1 MLTAQR
7 YDIMRKKRKSVSAEQ
22 KWREKAYR
30 MSFTIED
37 MILTGEKKYEM
48 KFLAGQNGWAN
59 SISWVHLLEDTTIIQ
74 NFWGKELAVTTGLG
88 FPEKEDWM
96 NLARKLNRY
105 HASGLIINVGQYI
118 NEIPEELRAYCDEN
132 DLPLLTV
139 PWEVHLSDMIKDFSI
154 RVFLQDNT
162 DEQIATALIAAIET
176 PDNQE
181 AYRKELL
188 QYFAVDGSFQ
198 VLLLTCEG
206 LDSMDTVERRKL
218 SYRIQV
224 YLEDI
229 THNASFFYYNSDFV
243 LIANEVPEETLYQL
257 IEGAIKRGKRRMP
270 ELELCVGIGSK
281 CMDISRL
288 SVSYRRAKAAARM
301 AVTHKKQV
309 VKFDDCGLF
318 RLLYMVEDK
327 AVLKEMET
335 ECLAALEEYDR
346 KYHAGYVETLRSY
359 LKHNGSIQAVA
370 EELYT
375 HRNTILYRIGNI
387 RKVLGNELKTPEE
400 RLPYQIAFYIRSMH
414 G

>member
-1 MLTAQR
+1 
-7 YDIMRKKRKSVSAEQ
+7 
-22 KWREKAYR
+22 

-37 MILTGEKKYEM
+37 MMLTSEKRYEM
-48 KFLAGQNGWAN
+48 KFLAGKNGWAN

-74 NFWGKELAVTTGLG
+74 NFWGKEVAVTTGLG

-96 NLARKLNRY
+96 RPARKLNRY

-118 NEIPEELRAYCDEN
+118 REIPEELIAYCDEN

-139 PWEVHLSDMIKDFSI
+139 PWEVRLSDMIKDFSI
-154 RVFLQDNT
+154 RVFVQDNT

-176 PDNQE
+176 PDNQT
-181 AYRKELL
+181 AYRRELW
-188 QYFAVDGSFQ
+188 QYFDVDGSFQ

-206 LDSMDTVERRKL
+206 LDAMDMVERRKL

-243 LIANEVPEETLYQL
+243 LVANAVPEEALYQL
-257 IEGAIKRGKRRMP
+257 IEGAIKRGEKRMP
-270 ELELCVGIGSK
+270 ERKLRVGIGSK

-288 SVSYRRAKAAARM
+288 SVSYRRAKAAVQM
-301 AVTHKKQV
+301 AMTQKRQV
-309 VKFDDCGLF
+309 VKFDDCGLY
-318 RLLYMVEDK
+318 RLLYMVEDTG
-327 AVLKEMET
+327 VLQEIET

-346 KYHAGYVETLRSY
+346 KYNAGYVETLQSY

-375 HRNTILYRIGNI
+375 HRNTVLYRLGNI

-400 RLPYQIAFYIRSMH
+400 RLPYQMAFYIRSMH
-414 G
+414 GVQERSE

>member
-1 MLTAQR
+1 MKAHVRRIRKGR
-7 YDIMRKKRKSVSAEQ
+7 Y
-22 KWREKAYR
+22 

-37 MILTGEKKYEM
+37 MMLTSEKRYEM
-48 KFLAGQNGWAN
+48 KFLAGKNGWAN

-74 NFWGKELAVTTGLG
+74 NFWGKEVAVTTGLG

-96 NLARKLNRY
+96 RLARKLNRY

-118 NEIPEELRAYCDEN
+118 REIPEELMAYCDEN

-139 PWEVHLSDMIKDFSI
+139 PWEVRLSDMIKDFSI
-154 RVFLQDNT
+154 RVFVQDNT
-162 DEQIATALIAAIET
+162 DEQIAAALIAAIET
-176 PDNQE
+176 PDNQT
-181 AYRKELL
+181 AYRRELW
-188 QYFAVDGSFQ
+188 QYFDVDGSFQ

-206 LDSMDTVERRKL
+206 LDAMDMVERRKL

-243 LIANEVPEETLYQL
+243 LVANAVPEETLYQL
-257 IEGAIKRGKRRMP
+257 IEGAIKRGEKRMP
-270 ELELCVGIGSK
+270 ERKLRVGIGSK

-288 SVSYRRAKAAARM
+288 SVSYRRAKAAVQM
-301 AVTHKKQV
+301 AMTQKRQV
-309 VKFDDCGLF
+309 VKFDDCGLY
-318 RLLYMVEDK
+318 RLLYMVEDTG
-327 AVLKEMET
+327 VLREIET

-346 KYHAGYVETLRSY
+346 KYNAGYVETLQSY

-375 HRNTILYRIGNI
+375 HRNTVLYRLGNI

-400 RLPYQIAFYIRSMH
+400 RLPYQMAFYIRSMH
-414 G
+414 GAQTGSE

>member
-1 MLTAQR
+1 MKAHVRRIRKGR
-7 YDIMRKKRKSVSAEQ
+7 Y
-22 KWREKAYR
+22 

-37 MILTGEKKYEM
+37 MMLTSEKRYEM
-48 KFLAGQNGWAN
+48 KFLAGKNGWAN

-74 NFWGKELAVTTGLG
+74 NFWGKEVAVTTGLG

-96 NLARKLNRY
+96 RLARKLNRY

-118 NEIPEELRAYCDEN
+118 REIPEELMAYCDEN

-139 PWEVHLSDMIKDFSI
+139 PWEVRLSDMIKDFSI
-154 RVFLQDNT
+154 RVFVQDNT

-176 PDNQE
+176 PDNQT
-181 AYRKELL
+181 AYRKELW
-188 QYFAVDGSFQ
+188 QYFDVDGSFQ

-206 LDSMDTVERRKL
+206 LDAMDMVERRKL

-243 LIANEVPEETLYQL
+243 LVANAVQEEALYQL
-257 IEGAIKRGKRRMP
+257 IEGAIKRGEKRMP
-270 ELELCVGIGSK
+270 ERKLRVGIGSK

-288 SVSYRRAKAAARM
+288 SVSYRWAKAAVQM
-301 AVTHKKQV
+301 AMTQKRQV
-309 VKFDDCGLF
+309 VKFDDCGLY
-318 RLLYMVEDK
+318 RLLYMVEDTG
-327 AVLKEMET
+327 VLQEIET

-346 KYHAGYVETLRSY
+346 KYNAGYVETLQSY

-375 HRNTILYRIGNI
+375 HRNTVLYRLGNI

-400 RLPYQIAFYIRSMH
+400 RLPYQMAFYIRSMH
-414 G
+414 GVQERSE

>member
-1 MLTAQR
+1 MKVHVRRIRKGR
-7 YDIMRKKRKSVSAEQ
+7 Y
-22 KWREKAYR
+22 

-37 MILTGEKKYEM
+37 MMLTSEKRYEM
-48 KFLAGQNGWAN
+48 KFLAGKNGWAN

-74 NFWGKELAVTTGLG
+74 NFWGKEVAVTTGLG

-96 NLARKLNRY
+96 RLARKLNRY

-118 NEIPEELRAYCDEN
+118 REIPEELMAYCDEN

-139 PWEVHLSDMIKDFSI
+139 PWEVRLSDMIKDFSI
-154 RVFLQDNT
+154 RVFVQDNT

-176 PDNQE
+176 PDNQT
-181 AYRKELL
+181 AYRRELW
-188 QYFAVDGSFQ
+188 QYFDVDGSFQ

-206 LDSMDTVERRKL
+206 LDAMDMVERRKL

-243 LIANEVPEETLYQL
+243 LVANAVPEEALYQL
-257 IEGAIKRGKRRMP
+257 IEGAIKRGEKRMP
-270 ELELCVGIGSK
+270 ERKLRVGIGSK

-288 SVSYRRAKAAARM
+288 SVSYRRAKAAVQM
-301 AVTHKKQV
+301 AMAQKRQV
-309 VKFDDCGLF
+309 VKFDDGGLY
-318 RLLYMVEDK
+318 RLLYMVEDTG
-327 AVLKEMET
+327 VLQEIET

-346 KYHAGYVETLRSY
+346 KYNAGYVETLQSY

-375 HRNTILYRIGNI
+375 HRNTVLYRLGNI

-400 RLPYQIAFYIRSMH
+400 RLPYQMAFYIRSMH
-414 G
+414 GVQERSE

>member
-1 MLTAQR
+1 
-7 YDIMRKKRKSVSAEQ
+7 
-22 KWREKAYR
+22 

-37 MILTGEKKYEM
+37 MMLTSEKRYEM
-48 KFLAGQNGWAN
+48 KFLAGKNGWAN

-74 NFWGKELAVTTGLG
+74 NFWGKEVAVTTGLG

-96 NLARKLNRY
+96 RLARKLNRY

-118 NEIPEELRAYCDEN
+118 REIPEELIAYCDEN

-139 PWEVHLSDMIKDFSI
+139 PWEVRLSDMIKDFSI
-154 RVFLQDNT
+154 RVFVQDNT

-176 PDNQE
+176 PDNQT
-181 AYRKELL
+181 AYRRELW
-188 QYFAVDGSFQ
+188 QYFDVDGSFQ

-206 LDSMDTVERRKL
+206 LDAMDMVERRKL

-243 LIANEVPEETLYQL
+243 LVANAVPEETLYQL
-257 IEGAIKRGKRRMP
+257 IEGAIKRGEKRMP
-270 ELELCVGIGSK
+270 ERKLRVGIGSK

-288 SVSYRRAKAAARM
+288 SVSYRRAKAAVQM
-301 AVTHKKQV
+301 AMAQKRQV
-309 VKFDDCGLF
+309 VKFDDCGLY
-318 RLLYMVEDK
+318 RLLYMVEDTG
-327 AVLKEMET
+327 VLQEIET

-346 KYHAGYVETLRSY
+346 KYNAGYVETLQSY

-375 HRNTILYRIGNI
+375 HRNTVLYRLGNI

-400 RLPYQIAFYIRSMH
+400 RLPYQMAFYIRSMH
-414 G
+414 GVQERSE

>member
-1 MLTAQR
+1 MKAHVRRIRKGR
-7 YDIMRKKRKSVSAEQ
+7 Y
-22 KWREKAYR
+22 

-37 MILTGEKKYEM
+37 MMLTSEKRYEM
-48 KFLAGQNGWAN
+48 KFLAGKNGWAN

-74 NFWGKELAVTTGLG
+74 NFWGKEVAVTTGLG

-96 NLARKLNRY
+96 RLARKLNRY

-118 NEIPEELRAYCDEN
+118 REIPEELMAYCDEN

-139 PWEVHLSDMIKDFSI
+139 PWEVRLSDMIKDFSI
-154 RVFLQDNT
+154 RVFVQDNT

-176 PDNQE
+176 PDNQT
-181 AYRKELL
+181 AYRRELW
-188 QYFAVDGSFQ
+188 QYFDVDGSFQ

-206 LDSMDTVERRKL
+206 LDAMDMVERRKL

-243 LIANEVPEETLYQL
+243 LVANAVPEEALYQL
-257 IEGAIKRGKRRMP
+257 IEGAIKRGEKRMP
-270 ELELCVGIGSK
+270 ERKLRVGIGSK

-288 SVSYRRAKAAARM
+288 SVSYRRAKAAVQM
-301 AVTHKKQV
+301 AMTQKRQV
-309 VKFDDCGLF
+309 VKFDDGGLY
-318 RLLYMVEDK
+318 RLLYMVEDTG
-327 AVLKEMET
+327 VLQEIET

-346 KYHAGYVETLRSY
+346 KYNAGYVETLQSY

-375 HRNTILYRIGNI
+375 HRNTVLYRLGNI

-400 RLPYQIAFYIRSMH
+400 RLPYQMAFYIRSMH
-414 G
+414 GVQERSE

>member
-1 MLTAQR
+1 
-7 YDIMRKKRKSVSAEQ
+7 
-22 KWREKAYR
+22 

-37 MILTGEKKYEM
+37 MMLTSEKRYEM
-48 KFLAGQNGWAN
+48 KFLAGKNGWAN

-74 NFWGKELAVTTGLG
+74 NFWGKEVAVTTGLG

-96 NLARKLNRY
+96 RLARKLNRY

-118 NEIPEELRAYCDEN
+118 REIPEELMAYCDEN

-139 PWEVHLSDMIKDFSI
+139 PWEVRLSDMIKDFSI
-154 RVFLQDNT
+154 RVFVQDNT
-162 DEQIATALIAAIET
+162 DEQIAAALIAAIET
-176 PDNQE
+176 PDNQT
-181 AYRKELL
+181 AYRKELW
-188 QYFAVDGSFQ
+188 QYFDVDGSFQ

-206 LDSMDTVERRKL
+206 LDAMDMVERRKL

-243 LIANEVPEETLYQL
+243 LVANAVPEETLYQL
-257 IEGAIKRGKRRMP
+257 IEGAIKRGEKRMP
-270 ELELCVGIGSK
+270 ERKLHVGIGSK

-288 SVSYRRAKAAARM
+288 SVSYRRAKAAVQM
-301 AVTHKKQV
+301 AMTQKRQV
-309 VKFDDCGLF
+309 VKFDDCGLY
-318 RLLYMVEDK
+318 RLLYMVEDTG
-327 AVLKEMET
+327 VLQEIET

-346 KYHAGYVETLRSY
+346 KYNAGYVETLQSY

-375 HRNTILYRIGNI
+375 HRNTVLYRLGNI

-400 RLPYQIAFYIRSMH
+400 RLPYQMAFYIRSMH
-414 G
+414 GVQEGSK

>member
-1 MLTAQR
+1 
-7 YDIMRKKRKSVSAEQ
+7 
-22 KWREKAYR
+22 

-37 MILTGEKKYEM
+37 MMLTSEKRYEM
-48 KFLAGQNGWAN
+48 KFLAGKNGWAN

-74 NFWGKELAVTTGLG
+74 NFWGKEVAVTTGLG

-96 NLARKLNRY
+96 RLARKLNRY

-118 NEIPEELRAYCDEN
+118 REIPEELMAYCDEN

-139 PWEVHLSDMIKDFSI
+139 PWEVRLSDMIKDFSI
-154 RVFLQDNT
+154 RVFVQDNT
-162 DEQIATALIAAIET
+162 DEQIAAALIAAIET
-176 PDNQE
+176 PDNQT
-181 AYRKELL
+181 AYRRELW
-188 QYFAVDGSFQ
+188 QYFDVDGSFQ

-206 LDSMDTVERRKL
+206 LDAMDMVERRKL

-243 LIANEVPEETLYQL
+243 LVANAVPEETLYQL
-257 IEGAIKRGKRRMP
+257 IEGAIKRGEKRMP
-270 ELELCVGIGSK
+270 ERKLHVGIGSK

-288 SVSYRRAKAAARM
+288 SVSYRRAKAAVQM
-301 AVTHKKQV
+301 AMTQKRQV
-309 VKFDDCGLF
+309 VKFDDCGLY
-318 RLLYMVEDK
+318 RLLYMVEDTG
-327 AVLKEMET
+327 VLQEIET

-346 KYHAGYVETLRSY
+346 KYNAGYVETLQSY

-375 HRNTILYRIGNI
+375 HRNTVLYRLGNI

-400 RLPYQIAFYIRSMH
+400 RLPYQMAFYIRSMH
-414 G
+414 GVQERSE

>member
-1 MLTAQR
+1 
-7 YDIMRKKRKSVSAEQ
+7 
-22 KWREKAYR
+22 

-37 MILTGEKKYEM
+37 MMLTSEKRYEM
-48 KFLAGQNGWAN
+48 KFLAGKNGWAN

-74 NFWGKELAVTTGLG
+74 NFWGKEVAVTTGLG

-96 NLARKLNRY
+96 RLVRKLNRY

-118 NEIPEELRAYCDEN
+118 REIPEELIAYCDEN

-139 PWEVHLSDMIKDFSI
+139 PWEVRLSDMIKDFSI
-154 RVFLQDNT
+154 RVFVQGNT

-176 PDNQE
+176 PDNQT
-181 AYRKELL
+181 AYRRELW
-188 QYFAVDGSFQ
+188 QYFDVDGSFQ

-206 LDSMDTVERRKL
+206 LDAMDMVERRKL

-243 LIANEVPEETLYQL
+243 LVANAVPEEALYQL
-257 IEGAIKRGKRRMP
+257 IEGAIKRGEKRMP
-270 ELELCVGIGSK
+270 ERKLRVGIGSK

-288 SVSYRRAKAAARM
+288 SVSYRRAKAAVQM
-301 AVTHKKQV
+301 AMTQKRQV
-309 VKFDDCGLF
+309 VKFDDGGLY
-318 RLLYMVEDK
+318 RLLYMVEDTG
-327 AVLKEMET
+327 VLQEIET

-346 KYHAGYVETLRSY
+346 KYNAGYVETLQSY

-375 HRNTILYRIGNI
+375 HRNTVLYRLGNI

-400 RLPYQIAFYIRSMH
+400 RLPYQMAFYIRSMH
-414 G
+414 GVQERSE

>member
-1 MLTAQR
+1 MKAHVRRIRKGR
-7 YDIMRKKRKSVSAEQ
+7 Y
-22 KWREKAYR
+22 

-37 MILTGEKKYEM
+37 MMLTSEKRYEM
-48 KFLAGQNGWAN
+48 KFLAGKNGWAN

-74 NFWGKELAVTTGLG
+74 NFWGKEVAVTTGLG

-96 NLARKLNRY
+96 RLARKLNRY

-118 NEIPEELRAYCDEN
+118 REIPEELMAYCDEN

-139 PWEVHLSDMIKDFSI
+139 PWEVRLSDMIKDFSI
-154 RVFLQDNT
+154 RVFVQDNT
-162 DEQIATALIAAIET
+162 DEQIAAALIAAIET
-176 PDNQE
+176 PDNQT
-181 AYRKELL
+181 AYRRELW
-188 QYFAVDGSFQ
+188 QYFDVDGSFQ

-206 LDSMDTVERRKL
+206 LDAMDMVERRKL

-243 LIANEVPEETLYQL
+243 LVANAVPEETLYQL
-257 IEGAIKRGKRRMP
+257 IEGAIKRGEKRMP
-270 ELELCVGIGSK
+270 ERKLRVGIGSK

-288 SVSYRRAKAAARM
+288 SVSYRRAKAAVQM
-301 AVTHKKQV
+301 AMTQKRQV
-309 VKFDDCGLF
+309 VKFDDCGLY
-318 RLLYMVEDK
+318 RLLYMVEDTG
-327 AVLKEMET
+327 VLQEIET

-346 KYHAGYVETLRSY
+346 KYNAGYVETLQSY

-375 HRNTILYRIGNI
+375 HRNTVLYRLGNI

-400 RLPYQIAFYIRSMH
+400 RLPYQMAFYIRSMH
-414 G
+414 GVQERSE

>member
-1 MLTAQR
+1 MKAHVRRIRKGR
-7 YDIMRKKRKSVSAEQ
+7 Y
-22 KWREKAYR
+22 

-37 MILTGEKKYEM
+37 MMLTSEKRYEM
-48 KFLAGQNGWAN
+48 KFLAGKNGWAN

-74 NFWGKELAVTTGLG
+74 NFWGKEVAVTTGLG

-96 NLARKLNRY
+96 RLARKLNRY

-118 NEIPEELRAYCDEN
+118 REIPEELIAYCDEN

-139 PWEVHLSDMIKDFSI
+139 PWEVRLSDMIKDFSI
-154 RVFLQDNT
+154 RVFVQDNT

-176 PDNQE
+176 PDNQT
-181 AYRKELL
+181 AYRRELW
-188 QYFAVDGSFQ
+188 QYFDVDGSFQ

-206 LDSMDTVERRKL
+206 LDAMDMVERRKL

-243 LIANEVPEETLYQL
+243 LVANAVPEEALYQL
-257 IEGAIKRGKRRMP
+257 IEGAIKRGEKRMP
-270 ELELCVGIGSK
+270 ERKLRVGIGSK

-288 SVSYRRAKAAARM
+288 SVSYRRAKAAVQM
-301 AVTHKKQV
+301 AMTQKRQV
-309 VKFDDCGLF
+309 VKFDDGGLY
-318 RLLYMVEDK
+318 RLLYMVEDTG
-327 AVLKEMET
+327 VLQEIET

-346 KYHAGYVETLRSY
+346 KYNAGYVETLQSY

-375 HRNTILYRIGNI
+375 HRNTVLYRLGNI
-387 RKVLGNELKTPEE
+387 RKVLGNELKTPED
-400 RLPYQIAFYIRSMH
+400 RLPYQMAFYIRSMH
-414 G
+414 GVQERSE

>member
-1 MLTAQR
+1 
-7 YDIMRKKRKSVSAEQ
+7 
-22 KWREKAYR
+22 

-37 MILTGEKKYEM
+37 MILTAENRYEM

-88 FPEKEDWM
+88 FPQKEDWM
-96 NLARKLNRY
+96 NLARLLNRY

-118 NEIPEELRAYCDEN
+118 YDVPEELIAYCNEN

-154 RVFLQDNT
+154 HVFLQDNT
-162 DEQIATALIAAIET
+162 DEQIVAALIAAIET
-176 PDNQE
+176 PDNQK

-188 QYFAVDGSFQ
+188 QYFDVDGSFQ

-206 LDSMDTVERRKL
+206 LDFMDTVERKKL
-218 SYRIQV
+218 SYRIQL

-243 LIANEVPEETLYQL
+243 LVANAVSEEYLYRL
-257 IEGAIKRGKRRMP
+257 VAGAIKRGKRRMP
-270 ELELCVGIGSK
+270 DLELCVGIGSK
-281 CMDISRL
+281 CMDISQL
-288 SVSYRRAKAAARM
+288 SISYQRARAAAHM
-301 AVTHKKQV
+301 ALTHKKQV

-327 AVLKEMET
+327 GILREMET
-335 ECLAALEEYDR
+335 ECLAALEEHDR
-346 KYHAGYVETLRSY
+346 RYNADYVDTLQSY
-359 LKHNGSIQAVA
+359 LKHDGSIQAVA
-370 EELYT
+370 AELYT
-375 HRNTILYRIGNI
+375 HRNTVLYRIGNI
-387 RKVLGNELKTPEE
+387 RKILGNELKTPEE
-400 RLPYQIAFYIRSMH
+400 RLPYQIAFYIRRMH
-414 G
+414 K

>member
-1 MLTAQR
+1 
-7 YDIMRKKRKSVSAEQ
+7 
-22 KWREKAYR
+22 

-37 MILTGEKKYEM
+37 MMLTSEKRYEM
-48 KFLAGQNGWAN
+48 KFLAGKNGWAN

-74 NFWGKELAVTTGLG
+74 NFWGKEVAVTTGLG

-96 NLARKLNRY
+96 RLARKLNRY

-118 NEIPEELRAYCDEN
+118 REIPEELMAYCDEN

-139 PWEVHLSDMIKDFSI
+139 PWEVRLSDMIKDFSI
-154 RVFLQDNT
+154 RVFVQDNT

-176 PDNQE
+176 PDNQT
-181 AYRKELL
+181 AYRRELW
-188 QYFAVDGSFQ
+188 QYFDVDGSFQ

-206 LDSMDTVERRKL
+206 LDAMDMVERRKL

-243 LIANEVPEETLYQL
+243 LVANAVPEEALYQL
-257 IEGAIKRGKRRMP
+257 IEGAIKRVEKRMP
-270 ELELCVGIGSK
+270 ERKLRVGIGSK

-288 SVSYRRAKAAARM
+288 SVSYRRAKAAVQM
-301 AVTHKKQV
+301 AMTQKRQV
-309 VKFDDCGLF
+309 VKFDDCGLY
-318 RLLYMVEDK
+318 RLLYMVEDTG
-327 AVLKEMET
+327 VLQEIET

-346 KYHAGYVETLRSY
+346 KYNAGYVETLQSY

-375 HRNTILYRIGNI
+375 HRNTVLYRLGNI

-400 RLPYQIAFYIRSMH
+400 RLPYQMAFYIRSMH
-414 G
+414 GVQERSE

>member
-1 MLTAQR
+1 
-7 YDIMRKKRKSVSAEQ
+7 
-22 KWREKAYR
+22 

-37 MILTGEKKYEM
+37 MMLTSEKRYEM
-48 KFLAGQNGWAN
+48 KFLAGKNGWAN

-74 NFWGKELAVTTGLG
+74 NFWGKEVAVTTGLG
-88 FPEKEDWM
+88 FPEKDDWM
-96 NLARKLNRY
+96 RLARKLNRY

-118 NEIPEELRAYCDEN
+118 REIPEELMAYCDEN

-139 PWEVHLSDMIKDFSI
+139 PWEVRLSDMIKDFSI
-154 RVFLQDNT
+154 RVFVQDNT

-176 PDNQE
+176 PDNQT
-181 AYRKELL
+181 AYRRELW
-188 QYFAVDGSFQ
+188 QYFDVDGSFQ

-206 LDSMDTVERRKL
+206 LDAMDMVERRKL

-243 LIANEVPEETLYQL
+243 LVANAVPEEALYQL
-257 IEGAIKRGKRRMP
+257 IEGAIKRGEKRMP
-270 ELELCVGIGSK
+270 ERKLRVGIGSK

-288 SVSYRRAKAAARM
+288 SVSYRRAKAAVQM
-301 AVTHKKQV
+301 AMTQKRQV
-309 VKFDDCGLF
+309 VKFDDCGLY
-318 RLLYMVEDK
+318 RLLYMVEDTG
-327 AVLKEMET
+327 VLQEIET

-346 KYHAGYVETLRSY
+346 KYNAGYVETLQSY

-375 HRNTILYRIGNI
+375 HRNTVLYRLGNI

-400 RLPYQIAFYIRSMH
+400 RLPYQMAFYIRSMH
-414 G
+414 GVQERSE

>member
-1 MLTAQR
+1 
-7 YDIMRKKRKSVSAEQ
+7 
-22 KWREKAYR
+22 

-37 MILTGEKKYEM
+37 MMLTSEKRYEM
-48 KFLAGQNGWAN
+48 KFLAGKNGWAN

-74 NFWGKELAVTTGLG
+74 NFWGKEVAVTTGLG

-96 NLARKLNRY
+96 RLARKLNRY

-118 NEIPEELRAYCDEN
+118 REIPEELMAYCDEN

-139 PWEVHLSDMIKDFSI
+139 PWEVRLSDMIKDFSI
-154 RVFLQDNT
+154 RVFVQDNT

-176 PDNQE
+176 PDNQT
-181 AYRKELL
+181 AYRKELW
-188 QYFAVDGSFQ
+188 QYFDVDGSFQ

-206 LDSMDTVERRKL
+206 LDAMDMVERRKL

-243 LIANEVPEETLYQL
+243 LVANAVPEEALYQL
-257 IEGAIKRGKRRMP
+257 IEGAIKRGEKRMP
-270 ELELCVGIGSK
+270 ERKLRVGIGSK

-288 SVSYRRAKAAARM
+288 SVSYRRAKAAVQM
-301 AVTHKKQV
+301 AMAQKRQV
-309 VKFDDCGLF
+309 VKFDDGGLY
-318 RLLYMVEDK
+318 RLLYMVEDTG
-327 AVLKEMET
+327 VLQEIET

-346 KYHAGYVETLRSY
+346 KYNAGYVETLQSY

-375 HRNTILYRIGNI
+375 HRNTVLYRLGNI

-400 RLPYQIAFYIRSMH
+400 RLPYQMAFYIRSMH
-414 G
+414 GVQERSE

>member
-1 MLTAQR
+1 
-7 YDIMRKKRKSVSAEQ
+7 MRKIRKGG
-22 KWREKAYR
+22 Y

-37 MILTGEKKYEM
+37 MMLTSEKRYEM
-48 KFLAGQNGWAN
+48 KFLAGKNGWAN

-74 NFWGKELAVTTGLG
+74 NFWGKEVAVTTGLG

-96 NLARKLNRY
+96 RLARKLNRY

-118 NEIPEELRAYCDEN
+118 REIPEELMAYCDEN

-139 PWEVHLSDMIKDFSI
+139 PWEVRLSDMIKDFSI
-154 RVFLQDNT
+154 RVFVQDNT
-162 DEQIATALIAAIET
+162 DEQIAAALIAAIET
-176 PDNQE
+176 PDNQT
-181 AYRKELL
+181 AYRRELW
-188 QYFAVDGSFQ
+188 QYFDVDGSFQ

-206 LDSMDTVERRKL
+206 LDAMDMVERRKL

-243 LIANEVPEETLYQL
+243 LVANAVPEETLYQL
-257 IEGAIKRGKRRMP
+257 IEGAIKRGEKRMP
-270 ELELCVGIGSK
+270 ERKLHVGIGSK

-288 SVSYRRAKAAARM
+288 SVSYRRAKAAVQM
-301 AVTHKKQV
+301 AMTQKRQV
-309 VKFDDCGLF
+309 VKFDDCGLY
-318 RLLYMVEDK
+318 RLLYMVEDTG
-327 AVLKEMET
+327 VLQEIET

-346 KYHAGYVETLRSY
+346 KYNAGYVETLQSY

-375 HRNTILYRIGNI
+375 HRNTVLYRLGNI

-400 RLPYQIAFYIRSMH
+400 RLPYQMAFYIRSMH
-414 G
+414 GVQEGSE

>member
-1 MLTAQR
+1 
-7 YDIMRKKRKSVSAEQ
+7 
-22 KWREKAYR
+22 

-37 MILTGEKKYEM
+37 MILTAENRYEM

-88 FPEKEDWM
+88 FPQKEDWM
-96 NLARKLNRY
+96 NLVRLLNRY

-118 NEIPEELRAYCDEN
+118 YDIPEELIAYCNEN

-162 DEQIATALIAAIET
+162 DEQIVAALIAAIET
-176 PDNQE
+176 PDNQK

-188 QYFAVDGSFQ
+188 QYFDVDGSFQ

-206 LDSMDTVERRKL
+206 LDSMDTVERKKL
-218 SYRIQV
+218 SYRIQL

-243 LIANEVPEETLYQL
+243 LIANAVSEEYLYRL
-257 IEGAIKRGKRRMP
+257 VAGAIKRGKRRMP

-281 CMDISRL
+281 CMDISQL
-288 SVSYRRAKAAARM
+288 SISYQRAKASAHRAL
-301 AVTHKKQV
+301 THKKKV

-327 AVLKEMET
+327 GILREMET
-335 ECLAALEEYDR
+335 ECLAALEEHDR
-346 KYHAGYVETLRSY
+346 RYNADYVDTLQSY
-359 LKHNGSIQAVA
+359 LKHDGSIQAVA
-370 EELYT
+370 AELFT
-375 HRNTILYRIGNI
+375 HRNTVLYRIGNI
-387 RKVLGNELKTPEE
+387 RKILGNELKTPEE
-400 RLPYQIAFYIRSMH
+400 RLPYQIAFYIRRMH
-414 G
+414 K

>member
-1 MLTAQR
+1 
-7 YDIMRKKRKSVSAEQ
+7 
-22 KWREKAYR
+22 

-37 MILTGEKKYEM
+37 MMLTSEKRYEM
-48 KFLAGQNGWAN
+48 KFLAGKNGWAN

-74 NFWGKELAVTTGLG
+74 NFWGKEVAVTTGLG

-96 NLARKLNRY
+96 RLARKLNRY

-118 NEIPEELRAYCDEN
+118 REIPEELMAYCDEN

-139 PWEVHLSDMIKDFSI
+139 PWEVRLSDMIKDFSI
-154 RVFLQDNT
+154 RVFVQDNT

-176 PDNQE
+176 PDNQT
-181 AYRKELL
+181 AYRRELW
-188 QYFAVDGSFQ
+188 QYFDVDGSFQ

-206 LDSMDTVERRKL
+206 LDAMDMVERRKL

-243 LIANEVPEETLYQL
+243 LVANAVQEEALYQL
-257 IEGAIKRGKRRMP
+257 IEGAIKRGEKRMP
-270 ELELCVGIGSK
+270 ERKLRVGIGSK

-288 SVSYRRAKAAARM
+288 SVSYRRAKAAVQM
-301 AVTHKKQV
+301 AMTQKRQV
-309 VKFDDCGLF
+309 VKFDDCGLY
-318 RLLYMVEDK
+318 RLLYMVEDTG
-327 AVLKEMET
+327 VLQEIET

-346 KYHAGYVETLRSY
+346 KYNAGYVETLQSY

-375 HRNTILYRIGNI
+375 HRNTVLYRLGNI

-400 RLPYQIAFYIRSMH
+400 RLPYQMAFYIRSMH
-414 G
+414 GVQERSE

>member
-1 MLTAQR
+1 
-7 YDIMRKKRKSVSAEQ
+7 
-22 KWREKAYR
+22 

-37 MILTGEKKYEM
+37 MMLTSEKRYEM
-48 KFLAGQNGWAN
+48 KFLAGKNGWAN
-59 SISWVHLLEDTTIIQ
+59 SISWVHLLEDTPIIQ
-74 NFWGKELAVTTGLG
+74 NFWGKEVAVTTGLG

-96 NLARKLNRY
+96 RLARKLNRY

-118 NEIPEELRAYCDEN
+118 REIPEELMAYCDEN

-139 PWEVHLSDMIKDFSI
+139 PWEVRLSDMIKDFSI
-154 RVFLQDNT
+154 RVFVQDNT

-176 PDNQE
+176 PDNQT
-181 AYRKELL
+181 AYRRELW
-188 QYFAVDGSFQ
+188 QYFDVDGSFQ

-206 LDSMDTVERRKL
+206 LDAMDMVERRKL

-243 LIANEVPEETLYQL
+243 LVANAVPEETLYQL
-257 IEGAIKRGKRRMP
+257 IEGAIKRGEKRMP
-270 ELELCVGIGSK
+270 ERKLRVGIGSK

-288 SVSYRRAKAAARM
+288 SVSYRRAKAAVQM
-301 AVTHKKQV
+301 AMTQKRQV
-309 VKFDDCGLF
+309 VKFDDGGLY
-318 RLLYMVEDK
+318 RLLYMVEDTG
-327 AVLKEMET
+327 VLQEIET

-346 KYHAGYVETLRSY
+346 KYNAGYVETLQSY

-375 HRNTILYRIGNI
+375 HRNTVLYRLGNI

-400 RLPYQIAFYIRSMH
+400 RLPYQMAFYIRSMH
-414 G
+414 GVQERSE

>member
-1 MLTAQR
+1 
-7 YDIMRKKRKSVSAEQ
+7 
-22 KWREKAYR
+22 

-37 MILTGEKKYEM
+37 MMLTSEKRYEM
-48 KFLAGQNGWAN
+48 KFLAGKNGWAN

-74 NFWGKELAVTTGLG
+74 NFWGKEVAVTTGLG

-96 NLARKLNRY
+96 RLARKLNRY

-118 NEIPEELRAYCDEN
+118 RDIPEELMAYCDEN

-139 PWEVHLSDMIKDFSI
+139 PWEVRLSDMIKDFSI
-154 RVFLQDNT
+154 RVFVQDNT
-162 DEQIATALIAAIET
+162 DEQIAAALIAAIET
-176 PDNQE
+176 PDNQT
-181 AYRKELL
+181 AYRRELW
-188 QYFAVDGSFQ
+188 QYFDVDGSFQ

-206 LDSMDTVERRKL
+206 LDAMDMVERRKL

-243 LIANEVPEETLYQL
+243 LVANAVPEETLYQL
-257 IEGAIKRGKRRMP
+257 IEGAIKRGEKRMP
-270 ELELCVGIGSK
+270 ERKLRVGIGSK

-288 SVSYRRAKAAARM
+288 SVSYRRAKAAVQM
-301 AVTHKKQV
+301 AMTQKRQV
-309 VKFDDCGLF
+309 VKFDDCGLY
-318 RLLYMVEDK
+318 RLLYMVEDTG
-327 AVLKEMET
+327 VLQEIET

-346 KYHAGYVETLRSY
+346 KYNAGYVETLQSY

-375 HRNTILYRIGNI
+375 HRNTVLYRLGNI

-400 RLPYQIAFYIRSMH
+400 RLPYQMAFYIRSMH
-414 G
+414 GAQTGSE

>member
-1 MLTAQR
+1 
-7 YDIMRKKRKSVSAEQ
+7 
-22 KWREKAYR
+22 

-37 MILTGEKKYEM
+37 MMLTSEKRYEM
-48 KFLAGQNGWAN
+48 KFLAGKNGWAN

-74 NFWGKELAVTTGLG
+74 NFWGKEVAVTTGLG

-96 NLARKLNRY
+96 RLARKLNRY

-118 NEIPEELRAYCDEN
+118 REIPEELMAYCDEN

-139 PWEVHLSDMIKDFSI
+139 PWEVRLSDMIKDFSI
-154 RVFLQDNT
+154 RVFVQDNT

-176 PDNQE
+176 PDNQT
-181 AYRKELL
+181 AYRKELW
-188 QYFAVDGSFQ
+188 QYFDVDGSFQ

-206 LDSMDTVERRKL
+206 LDAMDMVERRKL

-243 LIANEVPEETLYQL
+243 LVANAVQEEALYQL
-257 IEGAIKRGKRRMP
+257 IEGAIKRGEKRMP
-270 ELELCVGIGSK
+270 ERKLRVGIGSK

-288 SVSYRRAKAAARM
+288 SVSYRRAKAAVQM
-301 AVTHKKQV
+301 AMTQKRQM
-309 VKFDDCGLF
+309 VKFDDCGLY
-318 RLLYMVEDK
+318 RLLYMVEDTG
-327 AVLKEMET
+327 VLQEIET

-346 KYHAGYVETLRSY
+346 KYNAGYVETLQSY

-375 HRNTILYRIGNI
+375 HRNTVLYRLGNI

-400 RLPYQIAFYIRSMH
+400 RLPYQMAFYIRSMH
-414 G
+414 GVQERSE

>member
-1 MLTAQR
+1 MKAHVRRIRKGR
-7 YDIMRKKRKSVSAEQ
+7 Y
-22 KWREKAYR
+22 

-37 MILTGEKKYEM
+37 MMLTSEKRYEM
-48 KFLAGQNGWAN
+48 KFLAGKNGWAN

-74 NFWGKELAVTTGLG
+74 NFWGKEVAVTTGLG

-96 NLARKLNRY
+96 RLVQKLNRY

-118 NEIPEELRAYCDEN
+118 REIPEELMAYCDEN

-139 PWEVHLSDMIKDFSI
+139 PWEVRLSDMIKDFSI
-154 RVFLQDNT
+154 RVFVQDNT

-176 PDNQE
+176 PDNQT
-181 AYRKELL
+181 AYRRELW
-188 QYFAVDGSFQ
+188 QYFDVDGSFQ

-206 LDSMDTVERRKL
+206 LDAMDMVERRKL

-243 LIANEVPEETLYQL
+243 LVANAVPEEALYQL
-257 IEGAIKRGKRRMP
+257 IEGAIKRGEKRMP
-270 ELELCVGIGSK
+270 ERKLRVGIGSK

-288 SVSYRRAKAAARM
+288 SVSYRRAKAAVQM
-301 AVTHKKQV
+301 AMTQKRQV
-309 VKFDDCGLF
+309 VKFDDCGLY
-318 RLLYMVEDK
+318 RLLYMVEDTG
-327 AVLKEMET
+327 VLQEIET

-346 KYHAGYVETLRSY
+346 KYHAGYVETLQSY

-375 HRNTILYRIGNI
+375 HRNTVLYRLGNI

-400 RLPYQIAFYIRSMH
+400 RLPYQMAFYIRSMH
-414 G
+414 GVQERSE

>member
-1 MLTAQR
+1 
-7 YDIMRKKRKSVSAEQ
+7 
-22 KWREKAYR
+22 

-37 MILTGEKKYEM
+37 MMLTSEKRYEM
-48 KFLAGQNGWAN
+48 KFLAGKNGWAN

-74 NFWGKELAVTTGLG
+74 NFWGKEVAVTTGLG

-96 NLARKLNRY
+96 RLARKLNRY

-118 NEIPEELRAYCDEN
+118 REIPEELMAYCDEN

-139 PWEVHLSDMIKDFSI
+139 PWEVRLSDMIKDFSI
-154 RVFLQDNT
+154 RVFVQDNT
-162 DEQIATALIAAIET
+162 DEQIAAALIAAIET
-176 PDNQE
+176 PDNQT
-181 AYRKELL
+181 AYRKELW
-188 QYFAVDGSFQ
+188 QYFDVDGSFQ

-206 LDSMDTVERRKL
+206 LDAMDMVERRKL

-243 LIANEVPEETLYQL
+243 LVANAVPEETLYQL
-257 IEGAIKRGKRRMP
+257 IEGAIKRGEKRMP
-270 ELELCVGIGSK
+270 ERKLHVGIGSK

-288 SVSYRRAKAAARM
+288 SVSYRRAKAAVQM
-301 AVTHKKQV
+301 AMTQKKQV
-309 VKFDDCGLF
+309 VKFDDCGLY
-318 RLLYMVEDK
+318 RLLYMVEDTG
-327 AVLKEMET
+327 VLQEIET

-346 KYHAGYVETLRSY
+346 KYNAGYVETLQSY

-375 HRNTILYRIGNI
+375 HRNTVLYRLGNI

-400 RLPYQIAFYIRSMH
+400 RLPYQMAFYIRSMH
-414 G
+414 GVQEGSE

>member
-1 MLTAQR
+1 
-7 YDIMRKKRKSVSAEQ
+7 
-22 KWREKAYR
+22 

-37 MILTGEKKYEM
+37 MMLTSEKRYEM
-48 KFLAGQNGWAN
+48 KFLAGKNGWAN
-59 SISWVHLLEDTTIIQ
+59 SISWVQLLEDTTIIQ
-74 NFWGKELAVTTGLG
+74 NFWGKEVAVTTGLG

-96 NLARKLNRY
+96 RLARKLNRY

-118 NEIPEELRAYCDEN
+118 REIPEELMAYCDEN

-139 PWEVHLSDMIKDFSI
+139 PWEVRLSDMIKDFSI
-154 RVFLQDNT
+154 RVFVQDNT

-176 PDNQE
+176 PDNQT
-181 AYRKELL
+181 AYRRELW
-188 QYFAVDGSFQ
+188 QYFDVDGSFQ

-206 LDSMDTVERRKL
+206 LDAMDMVERRKL

-243 LIANEVPEETLYQL
+243 LVANAVPEEALYQL
-257 IEGAIKRGKRRMP
+257 IEGAIKRGEKRMP
-270 ELELCVGIGSK
+270 ERKLRVGIGSK

-288 SVSYRRAKAAARM
+288 SVSYRRAKAAVQM
-301 AVTHKKQV
+301 AMTQKRQV
-309 VKFDDCGLF
+309 VKFDDCGLY
-318 RLLYMVEDK
+318 RLLYMVEDTG
-327 AVLKEMET
+327 VLQEIET

-346 KYHAGYVETLRSY
+346 KYNAGYVETLQSY

-375 HRNTILYRIGNI
+375 HRNTVLYRLGNI

-400 RLPYQIAFYIRSMH
+400 RLPYQMAFYIRSMH
-414 G
+414 GVQERSE

>member
-1 MLTAQR
+1 
-7 YDIMRKKRKSVSAEQ
+7 MRKIRKGE
-22 KWREKAYR
+22 Y

-37 MILTGEKKYEM
+37 MMLTSEKRYEM
-48 KFLAGQNGWAN
+48 KFLAGKNGWAN

-74 NFWGKELAVTTGLG
+74 NFWGKEVAVTTGLG

-96 NLARKLNRY
+96 RLARKLNRY

-118 NEIPEELRAYCDEN
+118 REIPEELMAYCDEN

-139 PWEVHLSDMIKDFSI
+139 PWEVRLSDMIKDFSI
-154 RVFLQDNT
+154 RVFVQDNT
-162 DEQIATALIAAIET
+162 DEQIAAALIAAIET
-176 PDNQE
+176 PDNQT
-181 AYRKELL
+181 AYRKELW
-188 QYFAVDGSFQ
+188 QYFDVDGSFQ

-206 LDSMDTVERRKL
+206 LDAMDMVERRKL

-243 LIANEVPEETLYQL
+243 LVANAVPEETLYQL
-257 IEGAIKRGKRRMP
+257 IEGAIKRGEKRMP
-270 ELELCVGIGSK
+270 ERKLHVGIGSK

-288 SVSYRRAKAAARM
+288 SVSYRRAKAAVQM
-301 AVTHKKQV
+301 AMTQKRQV
-309 VKFDDCGLF
+309 VKFDDCGLY
-318 RLLYMVEDK
+318 RLLYMVEDTG
-327 AVLKEMET
+327 VLQEIET

-346 KYHAGYVETLRSY
+346 KYNAGYVETLQSY

-375 HRNTILYRIGNI
+375 HRNTVLYRLGNI

-400 RLPYQIAFYIRSMH
+400 RLPYQMAFYIRSMH
-414 G
+414 GVQEGSE

>member
-1 MLTAQR
+1 
-7 YDIMRKKRKSVSAEQ
+7 MRRIRKGG
-22 KWREKAYR
+22 Y

-37 MILTGEKKYEM
+37 MMLTSEKRYEM
-48 KFLAGQNGWAN
+48 KFLAGKNGWAN

-74 NFWGKELAVTTGLG
+74 NFWGKEVAVTTGLG

-96 NLARKLNRY
+96 RLARKLNRY

-118 NEIPEELRAYCDEN
+118 REIPEELMAYCDEN

-139 PWEVHLSDMIKDFSI
+139 PWEVRLSDMIKDFSI
-154 RVFLQDNT
+154 RVFVQDNT
-162 DEQIATALIAAIET
+162 DEQIAAALIAAIET
-176 PDNQE
+176 PDNQT
-181 AYRKELL
+181 AYRKELW
-188 QYFAVDGSFQ
+188 QYFDVDGSFQ

-206 LDSMDTVERRKL
+206 LDAMDMVERRKL

-243 LIANEVPEETLYQL
+243 LVANAVPEETLYQL
-257 IEGAIKRGKRRMP
+257 IEGAIKRGEKRMP
-270 ELELCVGIGSK
+270 ERKLHVGIGSK

-288 SVSYRRAKAAARM
+288 SVSYRRAKAAVQM
-301 AVTHKKQV
+301 AMTQKKQV
-309 VKFDDCGLF
+309 VKFDDCGLY
-318 RLLYMVEDK
+318 RLLYMVEDTG
-327 AVLKEMET
+327 VLQEIET

-346 KYHAGYVETLRSY
+346 KYNAGYVETLQSY

-375 HRNTILYRIGNI
+375 HRNTVLYRLGNI

-400 RLPYQIAFYIRSMH
+400 RLPYQMAFYIRSMH
-414 G
+414 GVQEGSE

>member
-1 MLTAQR
+1 
-7 YDIMRKKRKSVSAEQ
+7 
-22 KWREKAYR
+22 

-37 MILTGEKKYEM
+37 MMLTSEKRYEM
-48 KFLAGQNGWAN
+48 KFLAGKNGWAN

-74 NFWGKELAVTTGLG
+74 NFWGKEVAVTTGLG

-96 NLARKLNRY
+96 RLARKLNRY

-118 NEIPEELRAYCDEN
+118 REIPEELMAYCDEN

-139 PWEVHLSDMIKDFSI
+139 PWEVRLSDMIKDFSI
-154 RVFLQDNT
+154 RVFVQDNT

-176 PDNQE
+176 PDNQT
-181 AYRKELL
+181 AYRRELW
-188 QYFAVDGSFQ
+188 QYFDVDGSFQ

-206 LDSMDTVERRKL
+206 LDAMDMVERRKL

-243 LIANEVPEETLYQL
+243 LVANAVPEETLYQL
-257 IEGAIKRGKRRMP
+257 IEGAIKRGEKRMP
-270 ELELCVGIGSK
+270 ERKLRVGIGSK

-288 SVSYRRAKAAARM
+288 SVSYRRAKAAVQM
-301 AVTHKKQV
+301 AMTQKRQV
-309 VKFDDCGLF
+309 VKFDNCGLY
-318 RLLYMVEDK
+318 RLLYMVEDTG
-327 AVLKEMET
+327 VLQEIET

-346 KYHAGYVETLRSY
+346 KYNAGYVETLQSY

-375 HRNTILYRIGNI
+375 HRNTVLYRLGNI

-400 RLPYQIAFYIRSMH
+400 RLPYQMAFYIRSMH
-414 G
+414 GVQERSE

>member
-1 MLTAQR
+1 MKAHVRRIRKGR
-7 YDIMRKKRKSVSAEQ
+7 Y
-22 KWREKAYR
+22 

-37 MILTGEKKYEM
+37 MMLTSEKRYEM
-48 KFLAGQNGWAN
+48 KFLAGKNGWAN
-59 SISWVHLLEDTTIIQ
+59 SISWVHLLEDTPIIQ
-74 NFWGKELAVTTGLG
+74 NFWGKEVAVTTGLG

-96 NLARKLNRY
+96 RLARKLNRY

-118 NEIPEELRAYCDEN
+118 REIPEELMAYCDEN

-139 PWEVHLSDMIKDFSI
+139 PWEVRLSDMIKDFSI
-154 RVFLQDNT
+154 RVFVQDNT

-176 PDNQE
+176 PDNQT
-181 AYRKELL
+181 AYRRELW
-188 QYFAVDGSFQ
+188 QYFDVDGSFQ

-206 LDSMDTVERRKL
+206 LDAMDMVERRKL

-243 LIANEVPEETLYQL
+243 LVANAVPEETLYQL
-257 IEGAIKRGKRRMP
+257 IEGAIKRGEKRMP
-270 ELELCVGIGSK
+270 ERKLRVGIGSK

-288 SVSYRRAKAAARM
+288 SVSYRRAKAAVQM
-301 AVTHKKQV
+301 AMTQKRQV
-309 VKFDDCGLF
+309 VKFDDGGLY
-318 RLLYMVEDK
+318 RLLYMVEDTG
-327 AVLKEMET
+327 VLQEIET

-346 KYHAGYVETLRSY
+346 KYNAGYVETLQSY

-375 HRNTILYRIGNI
+375 HRNTVLYRLGNI

-400 RLPYQIAFYIRSMH
+400 RLPYQMAFYIRSMH
-414 G
+414 GVQERSE

>member
-1 MLTAQR
+1 
-7 YDIMRKKRKSVSAEQ
+7 
-22 KWREKAYR
+22 

-37 MILTGEKKYEM
+37 MMLTSEKRYEM
-48 KFLAGQNGWAN
+48 KFLAGKNGWAN

-74 NFWGKELAVTTGLG
+74 NFWGKEVAVTTGLG

-96 NLARKLNRY
+96 RLARKLNRY

-118 NEIPEELRAYCDEN
+118 REIPEELMTYCDEN

-139 PWEVHLSDMIKDFSI
+139 PWEVRLSDMIKDFSI
-154 RVFLQDNT
+154 RVFVQDNT
-162 DEQIATALIAAIET
+162 DEQIAAALIAAIET
-176 PDNQE
+176 PDNQT
-181 AYRKELL
+181 AYRRELW
-188 QYFAVDGSFQ
+188 QYFDVDGSFQ

-206 LDSMDTVERRKL
+206 LDAMDMVERRKL

-243 LIANEVPEETLYQL
+243 LVANAVQEEALYQL
-257 IEGAIKRGKRRMP
+257 IEGAIKRGEKRMP
-270 ELELCVGIGSK
+270 ERKLRVGIGSK

-288 SVSYRRAKAAARM
+288 SVSYRRAKAAVQM
-301 AVTHKKQV
+301 AMTQKRQV
-309 VKFDDCGLF
+309 VKFDDCGLY
-318 RLLYMVEDK
+318 RLLYMVEDTG
-327 AVLKEMET
+327 VLQEIET

-346 KYHAGYVETLRSY
+346 KYNAGYVETLQSY

-375 HRNTILYRIGNI
+375 HRNTVLYRLGNI

-400 RLPYQIAFYIRSMH
+400 RLPYQMAFYIRSMH
-414 G
+414 GAQTGSE

>member
-1 MLTAQR
+1 
-7 YDIMRKKRKSVSAEQ
+7 
-22 KWREKAYR
+22 

-37 MILTGEKKYEM
+37 MMLTSEKRYEM
-48 KFLAGQNGWAN
+48 KFLAGKNGWAN

-74 NFWGKELAVTTGLG
+74 NFWGKEVAVTTGLG

-96 NLARKLNRY
+96 RLARKLNRY

-118 NEIPEELRAYCDEN
+118 REIPEELMAYCDEN

-139 PWEVHLSDMIKDFSI
+139 PWEVRLSDMIKDFSI
-154 RVFLQDNT
+154 RVFVQDNT

-176 PDNQE
+176 PDNQT
-181 AYRKELL
+181 AYRRELW
-188 QYFAVDGSFQ
+188 QYFDVDGSFQ

-206 LDSMDTVERRKL
+206 LDAMDMVERRKL

-243 LIANEVPEETLYQL
+243 LVANAVPEETLYQL
-257 IEGAIKRGKRRMP
+257 IEGAIKRGEKRMP
-270 ELELCVGIGSK
+270 ERKLRVGIGSK

-288 SVSYRRAKAAARM
+288 SVSYRRAKAAVQM
-301 AVTHKKQV
+301 AMTQKRQV
-309 VKFDDCGLF
+309 VKFDDCGLY
-318 RLLYMVEDK
+318 RLLYMVEDTG
-327 AVLKEMET
+327 VLQEIET

-346 KYHAGYVETLRSY
+346 KYNAGYVETLQSY
-359 LKHNGSIQAVA
+359 LKHNGSIKAVA

-375 HRNTILYRIGNI
+375 HRNTVLYRLGNI

-400 RLPYQIAFYIRSMH
+400 RLPYQMAFYIRSMH
-414 G
+414 GVQERSE

>member
-1 MLTAQR
+1 
-7 YDIMRKKRKSVSAEQ
+7 
-22 KWREKAYR
+22 
-30 MSFTIED
+30 MSFTVED
-37 MILTGEKKYEM
+37 MILTAENRYEM

-88 FPEKEDWM
+88 FPQKEDWM
-96 NLARKLNRY
+96 NLARLLNRY

-118 NEIPEELRAYCDEN
+118 YDVPEELIAYCNEN

-154 RVFLQDNT
+154 HVFLQDNT
-162 DEQIATALIAAIET
+162 DEQIVAALIAAIET
-176 PDNQE
+176 PDNQK

-188 QYFAVDGSFQ
+188 QYFDVDGSFQ

-206 LDSMDTVERRKL
+206 LDSMDTVERKKL
-218 SYRIQV
+218 SYRIQL

-243 LIANEVPEETLYQL
+243 LVANAVSEEYLYRL
-257 IEGAIKRGKRRMP
+257 VTGAIKRGKRRMP

-281 CMDISRL
+281 CMDISQL
-288 SVSYRRAKAAARM
+288 SISYERAKAAAHM
-301 AVTHKKQV
+301 ALTHKKQV

-327 AVLKEMET
+327 GILREMET
-335 ECLAALEEYDR
+335 ECLAALEEHDR
-346 KYHAGYVETLRSY
+346 RYNADYVDTLQSY
-359 LKHNGSIQAVA
+359 LKHDGSIQAVA
-370 EELYT
+370 AELFT
-375 HRNTILYRIGNI
+375 HRNTVLYRIGNI
-387 RKVLGNELKTPEE
+387 RKILGNELKTPEE
-400 RLPYQIAFYIRSMH
+400 RLPYQIAFYIRRMH
-414 G
+414 K

>member
-1 MLTAQR
+1 
-7 YDIMRKKRKSVSAEQ
+7 
-22 KWREKAYR
+22 

-37 MILTGEKKYEM
+37 MMLTSEKRYEM
-48 KFLAGQNGWAN
+48 KFLAGKNGWAN

-74 NFWGKELAVTTGLG
+74 NFWGKEVAVTTGLG

-96 NLARKLNRY
+96 RLARKLNRY

-118 NEIPEELRAYCDEN
+118 REIPEELMAYCDEN

-139 PWEVHLSDMIKDFSI
+139 PWEVRLSDMIKDFSI
-154 RVFLQDNT
+154 RVFVQDNT

-176 PDNQE
+176 PDNQT
-181 AYRKELL
+181 AYRRELW
-188 QYFAVDGSFQ
+188 QYFDVDGSFQ

-206 LDSMDTVERRKL
+206 LDAMYMVERRKL

-243 LIANEVPEETLYQL
+243 LVANAVPEEALYQL
-257 IEGAIKRGKRRMP
+257 IEGAIKRGEKRMP
-270 ELELCVGIGSK
+270 ERKLRVGIGSK

-288 SVSYRRAKAAARM
+288 SVSYRRAKAAVQM
-301 AVTHKKQV
+301 AIAQKRQV
-309 VKFDDCGLF
+309 VKFDDCGLY
-318 RLLYMVEDK
+318 RLLYMVEDTG
-327 AVLKEMET
+327 VLQEIET

-346 KYHAGYVETLRSY
+346 KYNAGYVETLQSY

-375 HRNTILYRIGNI
+375 HRNTVLYRLGNI

-400 RLPYQIAFYIRSMH
+400 RLPYQMAFYIRSMH
-414 G
+414 GVQERSE